1 MLYAQLHALL
11 CTHNPCTNIV
21 RGSKNLESLFRL
33 LAPAGLSLYSQNTN
47 YYYFYKRGKYFTAS
61 RNLITSP
68 FIMED
73 YHFRDLRYYSYRI
86 VRPARP
92 LKRASLKLPLWKR
105 ILLY

>member
-1 MLYAQLHALL
+1 MLYTQLHALL

-33 LAPAGLSLYSQNTN
+33 LAPAGLSLYYPGTHC
-47 YYYFYKRGKYFTAS
+47 YYFYKRGKYFMAS
-61 RNLITSP
+61 RNHINHPT
-68 FIMED
+68 IMESCD
-73 YHFRDLRYYSYRI
+73 FEDLKYYSYRI

>member
-1 MLYAQLHALL
+1 MIYVQLHALL

-33 LAPAGLSLYSQNTN
+33 LAPVGLLLYCPNTS
-47 YYYFYKRGKYFTAS
+47 YYYFYKRGKYFIAS
-61 RNLITSP
+61 RNFINYQE
-68 FIMED
+68 IMESS
-73 YHFRDLRYYSYRI
+73 HFIDLRYHSYRI

-92 LKRASLKLPLWKR
+92 LKRASIKLPLWKR

>member
-1 MLYAQLHALL
+1 MIYTQLRSLL

-33 LAPAGLSLYSQNTN
+33 LAFAGLSLYCPNTN

-61 RNLITSP
+61 RNSINHPT
-68 FIMED
+68 IMESSN
-73 YHFRDLRYYSYRI
+73 FEDLRYYSYRI

-92 LKRASLKLPLWKR
+92 LKRISLKLPLWKR

>member
-11 CTHNPCTNIV
+11 CTHNPCMSTV
-21 RGSKNLESLFRL
+21 RGSKNLIPLFKL
-33 LAPAGLSLYSQNTN
+33 LAPAGLSLYCPNTN

-61 RNLITSP
+61 RNLINCP
-68 FIMED
+68 EIMES
-73 YHFRDLRYYSYRI
+73 YHFVDLKYYSYRI

>member
-1 MLYAQLHALL
+1 MIYAQLHALL
-11 CTHNPCTNIV
+11 CTHNPCMSTI

-33 LAPAGLSLYSQNTN
+33 LAPAGLSLYCSFTG
-47 YYYFYKRGKYFTAS
+47 YYYFYKRGKYFIAS
-61 RNLITSP
+61 RSLINHPT
-68 FIMED
+68 IMES
-73 YHFRDLRYYSYRI
+73 YHFEDLRFYSYRI

>member
-1 MLYAQLHALL
+1 MFYAQLHALL
-11 CTHNPCTNIV
+11 CTHNPCMNTI

-33 LAPAGLSLYSQNTN
+33 LAPAGLSLYCPITN
-47 YYYFYKRGKYFTAS
+47 DYYFYKRGKYFTAP
-61 RNLITSP
+61 RNSINCQE
-68 FIMED
+68 IMES
-73 YHFRDLRYYSYRI
+73 YHFVDLKYYAYRI

>member
-1 MLYAQLHALL
+1 MLYTQLHALL

-33 LAPAGLSLYSQNTN
+33 LAPAGLSLYSTNTN

-61 RNLITSP
+61 RNLITST
-68 FIMED
+68 FIMEN
-73 YHFRDLRYYSYRI
+73 YHFKDLRYDSYRI

-92 LKRASLKLPLWKR
+92 LKRASLQLPLWKR

>member
-11 CTHNPCTNIV
+11 CTHNPCMSTV
-21 RGSKNLESLFRL
+21 RGSKNLILLFKL
-33 LAPAGLSLYSQNTN
+33 LAPAGLSLYCPNTN

-61 RNLITSP
+61 RNLINCP
-68 FIMED
+68 EIMES
-73 YHFRDLRYYSYRI
+73 YHFVDLKYYSYRI

>member
-1 MLYAQLHALL
+1 MTYTQLRSLL

-33 LAPAGLSLYSQNTN
+33 LAPAGLSLYHPGTHC
-47 YYYFYKRGKYFTAS
+47 YYFYKRGKYFIAS
-61 RNLITSP
+61 RNLINYP
-68 FIMED
+68 EIMKD
-73 YHFRDLRYYSYRI
+73 YHFDDLRYYSYHI